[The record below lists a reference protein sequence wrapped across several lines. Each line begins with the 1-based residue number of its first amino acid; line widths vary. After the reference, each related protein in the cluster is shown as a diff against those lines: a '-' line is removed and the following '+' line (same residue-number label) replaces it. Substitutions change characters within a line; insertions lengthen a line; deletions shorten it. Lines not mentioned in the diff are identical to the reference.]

1 MTLRVVGI
9 DLGTT
14 TARVAWPEAETTRV
28 FSLSAAA
35 SSSGGPPM
43 PSAPDLDAL
52 FGAELTRLEHAGPVS
67 AVVLAVPVDAD
78 PIERLRLRQTAR
90 RHGFDAVRLLSSPV
104 AAAVASAR
112 AGDLAGR
119 VLVLDLGDRGLAA
132 SAVMVAPGRLDV
144 VSAGLCPV
152 AGGERLDEIA
162 AAALV
167 ELAGPDAAPSLAQA
181 AHREARAAR
190 HALTE
195 HFEVRVTLDAPGAG
209 RRVVKLSRDQF
220 EQRARPALMQ
230 AEATIRHVLGEA
242 HWRPEDLDTVLLVGG
257 GAYMP
262 LARRFATEVTG
273 RRVRVPELP
282 ETWAAVGAAAY
293 AQSLWGEGPVLCVT
307 EILPVAVR
315 VPGLDGAPEL
325 LLPRGCPLPASATCC
340 RPADLPLR
348 LEGAPGDVAP
358 EASFGGAP
366 VYAVA
371 SVEAG
376 AAAGGSAGW
385 AAPVT
390 WTIEADEDAVLT
402 VHPDAAHVVSRPE
415 TGGGLPVPP
424 EPPVAATRRLPLVAR
439 RFEVL
444 ERTYAG
450 LTEVGVPT
458 PTALFDEG
466 RAALATGPA
475 GVPAALAVLDRL
487 DALLEAHARA
497 H

>member
-1 MTLRVVGI
+1 MNLRVVGI

-14 TARVAWPEAETTRV
+14 TARVAWPEAEATRV
-28 FSLSAAA
+28 LSLSAPTRAPGA
-35 SSSGGPPM
+35 GPPVT
-43 PSAPDLDAL
+43 SAAPDLDAL
-52 FGAELTRLEHAGPVS
+52 FGAELARLEVSGPIS
-67 AVVLAVPVDAD
+67 GAVLAVPVDAD
-78 PIERLRLRQTAR
+78 PIERLRLRHTAR
-90 RHGFDAVRLLSSPV
+90 RHGLDAVRLISSPV
-104 AAAVASAR
+104 AAAVASVR
-112 AGDLAGR
+112 GGDLAGR

-132 SAVMVAPGRLDV
+132 SAALIEPGRIDV

-167 ELAGPDAAPSLAQA
+167 ELAGPDAALPLGQA

-195 HFEVRVTLDAPGAG
+195 HFEVRVTLEAPGAG

-242 HWRPEDLDTVLLVGG
+242 HWRPEDLDAVLLVGG

-273 RRVRVPELP
+273 RRVRMPELP

-293 AQSLWGEGPVLCVT
+293 AQSLWGEGPAICVT

-325 LLPRGCPLPASATCC
+325 LLPRGCRLPASATCC

-348 LEGAPGDVAP
+348 LEGG
-358 EASFGGAP
+358 
-366 VYAVA
+366 
-371 SVEAG
+371 
-376 AAAGGSAGW
+376 
-385 AAPVT
+385 
-390 WTIEADEDAVLT
+390 
-402 VHPDAAHVVSRPE
+402 
-415 TGGGLPVPP
+415 TG
-424 EPPVAATRRLPLVAR
+424 
-439 RFEVL
+439 
-444 ERTYAG
+444 
-450 LTEVGVPT
+450 
-458 PTALFDEG
+458 
-466 RAALATGPA
+466 
-475 GVPAALAVLDRL
+475 
-487 DALLEAHARA
+487 
-497 H
+497 